1 MIAYDILLALDRL
14 ILPTDLLACFDI
26 VKIENGSETMTIYLD
41 EQNLPPLSSSTLAH
55 SLESKGFLPAIEIRD
70 FPIRDNKV
78 TLYVR
83 RRKWID
89 RTTHQIICNTLELTA
104 NGTRHSKEFASFL
117 KGLLWRNAR
126 LRLALLNA
134 IITLTAIC
142 LNGSTKN
149 I

>member
-26 VKIENGSETMTIYLD
+26 VKIENEWLRNDDDLFGRAD
-41 EQNLPPLSSSTLAH
+41 PPLSSSTLAH

-126 LRLALLNA
+126 LRLL
-134 IITLTAIC
+134 
-142 LNGSTKN
+142 SH
-149 I
+149 

>member
-1 MIAYDILLALDRL
+1 
-14 ILPTDLLACFDI
+14 
-26 VKIENGSETMTIYLD
+26 MTIYLD

-104 NGTRHSKEFASFL
+104 NGTRHSKEFRVFFKRIAL
-117 KGLLWRNAR
+117 EKCPITAR
-126 LRLALLNA
+126 SLERYYHIDGNQFR
-134 IITLTAIC
+134 TVVQRTF
-142 LNGSTKN
+142 K
-149 I
+149 